1 MRIMKSIKQLFKVSI
16 MDEKNIIDQVFNN
29 KDLIWISDIRRNWDC
44 PDSCDCPDSY
54 DYYFIIKYSKD
65 LSFEFIQEGSTKK
78 DPVQLINLR
87 QLFINTIGHSYLSL
101 CKRDTKGIII
111 RTL

>member
-1 MRIMKSIKQLFKVSI
+1 MMRTMKIIKRIFNFSV
-16 MDEKNIIDQVFNN
+16 MDEKNTIDQVFNN
-29 KDLIWISDIRRNWDC
+29 RDLIWVSDIRRNR
-44 PDSCDCPDSY
+44 DSPNSC

-65 LSFEFIQEGSTKK
+65 LSFKFIQEGSTKK
-78 DPVQLINLR
+78 DPVQLIELR

-101 CKRDTKGIII
+101 TKGDTKEIII

>member
-1 MRIMKSIKQLFKVSI
+1 MMRTMKSIKRIFKFSV
-16 MDEKNIIDQVFNN
+16 MNEENTIDQVFNN
-29 KDLIWISDIRRNWDC
+29 RDLIWISDIRRNRDS
-44 PDSCDCPDSY
+44 PDSC

-65 LSFEFIQEGSTKK
+65 LVFKFIQEGSTKK
-78 DPVQLINLR
+78 DPVQLIELR

-101 CKRDTKGIII
+101 TQADTKDIVI

>member
-1 MRIMKSIKQLFKVSI
+1 MRMMKSIKQLFNFSV
-16 MDEKNIIDQVFNN
+16 MDEKNTIDQVFNN
-29 KDLIWISDIRRNWDC
+29 RDLIWISDIRRNRDS
-44 PDSCDCPDSY
+44 PDSC

-65 LSFEFIQEGSTKK
+65 LAFKFIQEGSTKK

-101 CKRDTKGIII
+101 TKGDTKDIII

>member
-1 MRIMKSIKQLFKVSI
+1 MRMMKSIKQLFKVSI

-29 KDLIWISDIRRNWDC
+29 KDLIWISDIRRNRDC
-44 PDSCDCPDSY
+44 PDSC

-65 LSFEFIQEGSTKK
+65 LSFKFIQEGSTKK

-101 CKRDTKGIII
+101 CKRDTKDIII

>member
-1 MRIMKSIKQLFKVSI
+1 MFYYSATNTMRMMKNIKRIFI
-16 MDEKNIIDQVFNN
+16 IDEKNIIDQVFNN
-29 KDLIWISDIRRNWDC
+29 KDLIWISDIRRNRDS
-44 PDSCDCPDSY
+44 PDSC

-65 LSFEFIQEGSTKK
+65 LAFKFIQEGSTKK

-101 CKRDTKGIII
+101 TKGDTKDIII

>member
-1 MRIMKSIKQLFKVSI
+1 MMKSIKQLFKVSI
-16 MDEKNIIDQVFNN
+16 MNEKNIIDQVFNN
-29 KDLIWISDIRRNWDC
+29 KDLIWISDIRQNRDR
-44 PDSCDCPDSY
+44 PDSSCN
-54 DYYFIIKYSKD
+54 YYFIIKYSKD
-65 LSFEFIQEGSTKK
+65 LYFKFIQEGSIKE

-101 CKRDTKGIII
+101 TKGDTKDIII

>member
-1 MRIMKSIKQLFKVSI
+1 MRMMKSIKQLFKVSI
-16 MDEKNIIDQVFNN
+16 MGEKNIIDQVFNN
-29 KDLIWISDIRRNWDC
+29 KDLIWISDIRRNRDC
-44 PDSCDCPDSY
+44 PDPC

-65 LSFEFIQEGSTKK
+65 LSFKFIQEGSTKK

-87 QLFINTIGHSYLSL
+87 QLFINTIGHSYLPL
-101 CKRDTKGIII
+101 CKRDTKDIII

>member
-1 MRIMKSIKQLFKVSI
+1 MMRTMKSIKRIFNFSV
-16 MDEKNIIDQVFNN
+16 MDEKNTIDQVFNN
-29 KDLIWISDIRRNWDC
+29 RDLIWISDIRRNRDT
-44 PDSCDCPDSY
+44 PDSC

-65 LSFEFIQEGSTKK
+65 LAFKFIQEGSTKK
-78 DPVQLINLR
+78 DPVQLLELR

-101 CKRDTKGIII
+101 TQADTKDIVI

>member
-1 MRIMKSIKQLFKVSI
+1 MMRTMKSIKRIFNFSV
-16 MDEKNIIDQVFNN
+16 MDEKNTIDQVFNN
-29 KDLIWISDIRRNWDC
+29 RDLIWISDIRRNRDS
-44 PDSCDCPDSY
+44 PDSC

-65 LSFEFIQEGSTKK
+65 LSFKFIQEGSTKK

-101 CKRDTKGIII
+101 TQADTKDIVIH
-111 RTL
+111 TL

>member
-1 MRIMKSIKQLFKVSI
+1 MRTMKSIKRIFNFSV
-16 MDEKNIIDQVFNN
+16 MDEKNTIDQVFNN
-29 KDLIWISDIRRNWDC
+29 RDLIWVSDIRRNRDS
-44 PDSCDCPDSY
+44 PDSC

-65 LSFEFIQEGSTKK
+65 LSFKFIQEGSTKK
-78 DPVQLINLR
+78 DPVQLIELR

-101 CKRDTKGIII
+101 TQADTKDIVI

>member
-1 MRIMKSIKQLFKVSI
+1 MMRTMKSIKRIFNFSV
-16 MDEKNIIDQVFNN
+16 MDEKNTIDQVFNN
-29 KDLIWISDIRRNWDC
+29 RDLIWISDIRRNRDS
-44 PDSCDCPDSY
+44 PDSC

-65 LSFEFIQEGSTKK
+65 LSFKFIQEGSTKK
-78 DPVQLINLR
+78 DPVQLIELR

-101 CKRDTKGIII
+101 TQADTKDIVI

>member
-1 MRIMKSIKQLFKVSI
+1 MRTMKIIKRIFNFSV
-16 MDEKNIIDQVFNN
+16 MDEKNTIDQVFNN
-29 KDLIWISDIRRNWDC
+29 RDLIWISDIRRNR
-44 PDSCDCPDSY
+44 DSPNSC

-65 LSFEFIQEGSTKK
+65 LSFKFIQEGSTKK
-78 DPVQLINLR
+78 DPVQLIELR

-101 CKRDTKGIII
+101 TKGDTKEIII

>member
-1 MRIMKSIKQLFKVSI
+1 MMKSIKQLFKVSI

-29 KDLIWISDIRRNWDC
+29 KDLIWISDIRRNWDR
-44 PDSCDCPDSY
+44 PDYSC
-54 DYYFIIKYSKD
+54 DYYFIIQYSK
-65 LSFEFIQEGSTKK
+65 LSFKFIQEGSTKK

-101 CKRDTKGIII
+101 TKGDTKDIII

>member
-1 MRIMKSIKQLFKVSI
+1 MMRTMKSIKRIFNFSV
-16 MDEKNIIDQVFNN
+16 MDEKNTIDQVFNN
-29 KDLIWISDIRRNWDC
+29 RDLIWVSDIRRNRDS
-44 PDSCDCPDSY
+44 PDSC

-65 LSFEFIQEGSTKK
+65 LSFKFIQEGSTKK
-78 DPVQLINLR
+78 DPVQLIELR

-101 CKRDTKGIII
+101 TQADTKDIVI

>member
-1 MRIMKSIKQLFKVSI
+1 MKSIKRIFKFSV

-29 KDLIWISDIRRNWDC
+29 RDLIWISDIRRNRDS
-44 PDSCDCPDSY
+44 PDSC
-54 DYYFIIKYSKD
+54 DYYFIIKYFKD
-65 LSFEFIQEGSTKK
+65 LTFKFIQEGSTKK
-78 DPVQLINLR
+78 DPVQLIELR

-101 CKRDTKGIII
+101 TQADTKGIII

>member
-1 MRIMKSIKQLFKVSI
+1 MMKSIKQLFKVSI

-29 KDLIWISDIRRNWDC
+29 KDLIWISDIRRNRDS
-44 PDSCDCPDSY
+44 PDSC

-65 LSFEFIQEGSTKK
+65 LFFKFIQEGSTKK

-87 QLFINTIGHSYLSL
+87 QLFINTIGHSYLFL
-101 CKRDTKGIII
+101 TKGDTKDIII

>member
-1 MRIMKSIKQLFKVSI
+1 MRTMKSIKQLFKVSI

-29 KDLIWISDIRRNWDC
+29 KDLIWISDIRRNRDS
-44 PDSCDCPDSY
+44 PDSC
-54 DYYFIIKYSKD
+54 DYYFIIKYSKG
-65 LSFEFIQEGSTKK
+65 LSFKFIQEGSTKK

-87 QLFINTIGHSYLSL
+87 QLFINTIGYSYLSL
-101 CKRDTKGIII
+101 CKRDTKDIII

>member
-1 MRIMKSIKQLFKVSI
+1 MMRTMKIIKRIFNFSV
-16 MDEKNIIDQVFNN
+16 MDEKNTIDQVFNN
-29 KDLIWISDIRRNWDC
+29 RDLIWISDIRRNR
-44 PDSCDCPDSY
+44 DSPNSC

-65 LSFEFIQEGSTKK
+65 LSFKFIQEGSTKK
-78 DPVQLINLR
+78 DPVQLIELR

-101 CKRDTKGIII
+101 TKGDTKEIII

>member
-1 MRIMKSIKQLFKVSI
+1 MRTMKIIKRIFNFSV
-16 MDEKNIIDQVFNN
+16 MDEKNTIDQVFNN
-29 KDLIWISDIRRNWDC
+29 RDLIWVSDIRRNR
-44 PDSCDCPDSY
+44 DSPNSC

-65 LSFEFIQEGSTKK
+65 LSFKFIQEGSTKK
-78 DPVQLINLR
+78 DPVQLIELR

-101 CKRDTKGIII
+101 TKGDTKEIII

>member
-1 MRIMKSIKQLFKVSI
+1 MMKSIKQLFKVSI
-16 MDEKNIIDQVFNN
+16 MDKKNTIDHVFNN
-29 KDLIWISDIRRNWDC
+29 KDLIWISDIRRNRDS
-44 PDSCDCPDSY
+44 PDSC

-65 LSFEFIQEGSTKK
+65 LAFKFIQEGSTKK

-87 QLFINTIGHSYLSL
+87 QLFINTIGYSYLSL
-101 CKRDTKGIII
+101 TKGDTQDIII

>member
-1 MRIMKSIKQLFKVSI
+1 MRTMKSIKRIFNFSV
-16 MDEKNIIDQVFNN
+16 MDEKNTIDQVFNN
-29 KDLIWISDIRRNWDC
+29 RDLIWISDIRRNRDS
-44 PDSCDCPDSY
+44 PDSC

-65 LSFEFIQEGSTKK
+65 LSFKFIQEGSTKK
-78 DPVQLINLR
+78 DPVQLIELR

-101 CKRDTKGIII
+101 TQADTKDIVI

>member
-1 MRIMKSIKQLFKVSI
+1 MMRTMKSIKRIFNFSV
-16 MDEKNIIDQVFNN
+16 MDEKNTIDQVFNN
-29 KDLIWISDIRRNWDC
+29 RDLIWISDIRRNRDSL
-44 PDSCDCPDSY
+44 DSC

-65 LSFEFIQEGSTKK
+65 LSFKFIQEGSTKK
-78 DPVQLINLR
+78 DPVQLIELR

-101 CKRDTKGIII
+101 TQADTKGIVI